1 MIPEADGLAH
11 APALVSLERLSKAF
25 AGVRALKSV
34 DLDLRRGE
42 IHALCGENGAGK
54 STLIQMLGGAS
65 RPDSGSI
72 QVQGRPVRLAGPA
85 AALELGIAVI
95 HQELALVDAM
105 TVAENLALGAEP
117 RFGPWIRR
125 RAMVAAARRK
135 LDELGFALDPRA
147 RVGSLPI
154 GARQQVE
161 IARALSRDVRVL
173 ILDEPTAALSRAE
186 ADRLFEVLRDLR
198 RRGIAI
204 LYVSHHLD
212 EVFALA
218 DRITVLRDGAKVGSW
233 PASDTSLPEV
243 VAHMVGEAV
252 DVRDRPARRASG
264 VPRLK
269 VSGLAGASLRGL
281 DLEVAPGEVVGL
293 TGLAGAGHEELAA
306 ILFGA
311 ARPSAGTITWDGE
324 PFRPR
329 HPAEAA
335 RRGVAMVPA
344 DRRGAGLIP
353 SQGILENLTLASYSE
368 LSRGGW
374 LRRGAQKAMA
384 REWCRR
390 FEVASAGLSQK
401 VLTLSGGNQQK
412 VLLARWAARNP
423 DLFIL
428 NEPTRGIDVK
438 TREAIHR
445 WIDELAESGRCV
457 LLVSSDAQEM
467 ARLADRCVIVR
478 AGEVARILEPPSITE
493 HAVVAAV
500 VEG

>member
-1 MIPEADGLAH
+1 MSPEAAAAVLV
-11 APALVSLERLSKAF
+11 ALSGLSKSFSGA
-25 AGVRALKSV
+25 RALKGV
-34 DLDLRRGE
+34 DLDLRGGE

-54 STLIQMLGGAS
+54 STLIQVLGGAL
-65 RPDSGSI
+65 RPDAGTI
-72 QVQGRPVRLAGPA
+72 AIDGRPVRFAGPA
-85 AALELGIAVI
+85 GALARGIAVI
-95 HQELALVDAM
+95 HQELAVIDAM
-105 TVAENLALGAEP
+105 TVAENLALGDEP
-117 RFGPWIRR
+117 RTGPWLRR
-125 RAMVAAARRK
+125 GAMVESARKK
-135 LDELGFALDPRA
+135 LGELGFAIDPKA

-161 IARALSRDVRVL
+161 IARALGRDARVL
-173 ILDEPTAALSRAE
+173 VLDEPTAALSRAE
-186 ADRLFEVLRDLR
+186 AERLFEILRDLR
-198 RRGIAI
+198 ARGIAI

-233 PASDTSLPEV
+233 PASETTLPEV
-243 VAHMVGEAV
+243 VAHMVGATV
-252 DVRDRPARRASG
+252 DVRDRPARRAADAA
-264 VPRLK
+264 RLK
-269 VSGLAGASLRGL
+269 VRGLAGGSLRGL

-293 TGLAGAGHEELAA
+293 TGLAGAGHEDLAA
-306 ILFGA
+306 FLFGA
-311 ARPSAGTITWDGE
+311 ARPTAGEVVWNGE

-344 DRRGAGLIP
+344 DRRGQGLIP
-353 SQGILENLTLASYSE
+353 SQGVLENLTLASHGD
-368 LSRGGW
+368 LAIAGW
-374 LRRGAQKAMA
+374 LPRGALKALA
-384 REWCRR
+384 RAWRER
-390 FEVASAGLSQK
+390 FEVASAGLSQG

-445 WIDELAESGRCV
+445 WIDGLADSGRCV
-457 LLVSSDAQEM
+457 ILITSDAQEM
-467 ARLADRCVIVR
+467 ARLADRCLILR
-478 AGEVARILEPPSITE
+478 GGKVARILEPPEITE
-493 HAVVAAV
+493 RAVVAAV

>member
-1 MIPEADGLAH
+1 MSPED
-11 APALVSLERLSKAF
+11 APALALVSLRGLSKSY
-25 AGVRALKSV
+25 AGVRALKAV

-54 STLIQMLGGAS
+54 STLIQMLGGAA
-65 RPDSGSI
+65 RPDAGTI
-72 QVQGRPVRLAGPA
+72 EVHGQAVRFASPA
-85 AALELGIAVI
+85 AALARGIAVI
-95 HQELALVDAM
+95 HQELALVDEL
-105 TVAENLALGAEP
+105 TVAENLALGDEP
-117 RFGPWIRR
+117 RIGPWIRR
-125 RAMVAAARRK
+125 RAMVKAARKK
-135 LDELGFALDPRA
+135 LDELGFAIDPRA
-147 RVGSLPI
+147 RAGSLPI

-161 IARALSRDVRVL
+161 IARALRRDVRALV
-173 ILDEPTAALSRAE
+173 LDEPTAALSRAE
-186 ADRLFEVLRDLR
+186 AERLFEVLRDLR
-198 RRGIAI
+198 SRGIAV

-218 DRITVLRDGAKVGSW
+218 DRITVLRDGSKVGSW
-233 PASDTSLPEV
+233 PASETTLPEV

-252 DVRDRPARRASG
+252 DVRDRPARRATGEARLRIAGLSG
-264 VPRLK
+264 
-269 VSGLAGASLRGL
+269 GSLRGL

-293 TGLAGAGHEELAA
+293 TGLAGAGHEDLSS

-311 ARPSAGTITWDGE
+311 ARPTAGEILWDGE

-344 DRRGAGLIP
+344 DRRGRGLIP
-353 SQGILENLTLASYSE
+353 SQGVLENLTLASYAD
-368 LSRGGW
+368 LA
-374 LRRGAQKAMA
+374 RRGWIRRRAQKSLA
-384 REWCRR
+384 RAWCER
-390 FEVASAGLSQK
+390 FEVASSGLSQK

-423 DLFIL
+423 ELFIL

-438 TREAIHR
+438 TRESIHR
-445 WIDELAESGRCV
+445 WIDGLAEAGRCV
-457 LLVSSDAQEM
+457 LLVTSDAQEM
-467 ARLADRCVIVR
+467 ARLADRCIVLR
-478 AGEVARILEPPSITE
+478 GGKVAKVLEPPAISE